1 MPLLSGIHMILVVGY
16 GWSNVLL
23 AVNSE
28 VSSSRE
34 TTYNDEDNDDDDDDD
49 DDK

>member
-1 MPLLSGIHMILVVGY
+1 M
-16 GWSNVLL
+16 LL

-34 TTYNDEDNDDDDDDD
+34 TTYNDEDNDDDDDDEFD
-49 DDK
+49 ARMGCSYVTEQVHPF